1 MKLLLCNMRPT
12 LLKWRTNLRKL
23 KRCLSKVKQLGPN
36 KKLSLSRNL
45 NSLNINLRM
54 RRKNL
59 RSKDLLMI
67 PWLKVSNLLTE
78 NLWLEEKKHKS
89 KLMKWNRNSWTRE
102 RSKRSNITS
111 TEKLCLIKLNNLR
124 RIIMKSN

>member
-111 TEKLCLIKLNNLR
+111 TERLCLIKMNNLR
-124 RIIMKSN
+124 RITMKSN